1 MSAPAPPLLVPPLP
15 ATRPDRGSIP
25 VMVPV
30 LGPEEEAAVAEVV
43 RSGWVA
49 EGPRVAEFERAFA
62 AEVGAAHGIAV
73 TSCTTGLHLCLHLLG
88 VGPGDEVVVPSL
100 SFIATA
106 NVVRMC
112 GATPVFADVDPVTGN
127 LTAAA
132 VAEALTART
141 RAVVLVHQG
150 GQPADVDAVR
160 AACGDVPVVE
170 DAACAAG
177 STVRGH
183 PVGAGA
189 LLAAWSF
196 HPRKV
201 LTTGEGGMITTD
213 DPEWAARLRRLRS
226 HGMSVSAADRHAAET
241 GADRVVLEEYGETAF
256 NYRMTDV
263 QAAMG
268 LVQVRRLAGIVAQ
281 RRELAAR
288 YHELLAPH
296 GLRAVRDPEHGT
308 SNYQSFWVELPAG
321 APPLVDVLT
330 ELARAG
336 VSARRGIMAAHL
348 EPAYAGHPHR
358 PLPHTEH
365 LTSRS
370 IIIPLHH
377 ELTDDDQRTVV
388 DALARALR
396 LDTAPAPA
404 VPHSTDPGTRP

>member
-1 MSAPAPPLLVPPLP
+1 MTVAPPFP
-15 ATRPDRGSIP
+15 ATRPGRTSIP

-62 AEVGAAHGIAV
+62 AEVGAAHGVAV
-73 TSCTTGLHLCLHLLG
+73 SSCTTGLHLCLFALG
-88 VGPGDEVVVPSL
+88 IGPGDEVVVPSF

-106 NVVRMC
+106 NVVRHC
-112 GATPVFADVDPVTGN
+112 GATPVFADVDPLTGN
-127 LTAAA
+127 LDPAA
-132 VAEALTART
+132 VAAALTPAT

-150 GQPADVDAVR
+150 GMPADVAAVR
-160 AACGDVPVVE
+160 AVCGDVPIVE

-177 STVRGH
+177 STLRGR
-183 PVGAGA
+183 PVGTGA

-196 HPRKV
+196 HPRKL

-213 DPEWAARLRRLRS
+213 DPGTAARLRRLRS
-226 HGMSVSAADRHAAET
+226 HGMSVSASDRHRS
-241 GADRVVLEEYGETAF
+241 DRVVLEDYTESAY
-256 NYRMTDV
+256 NYRLTDI

-288 YHELLAPH
+288 YHELLAPL
-296 GLRAVRDPEHGT
+296 GLRAVRDPAHGT
-308 SNYQSFWVELPAG
+308 TNYQSFWVELPEGTPGQAE
-321 APPLVDVLT
+321 VLT
-330 ELARAG
+330 ELAAAG

-348 EPAYAGHPHR
+348 EPAYTGHPHP
-358 PLPHTEH
+358 PLPHTER

-370 IIIPLHH
+370 IILPLHH
-377 ELTDDDQRTVV
+377 ELTDADQHTVV
-388 DALARALR
+388 DALAKALR
-396 LDTAPAPA
+396 LT
-404 VPHSTDPGTRP
+404 PGI